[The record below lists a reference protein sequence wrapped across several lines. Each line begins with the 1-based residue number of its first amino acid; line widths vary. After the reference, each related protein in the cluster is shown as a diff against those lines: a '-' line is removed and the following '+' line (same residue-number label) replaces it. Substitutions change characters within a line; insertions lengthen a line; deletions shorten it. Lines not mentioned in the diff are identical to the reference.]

1 MQTLPGLVLPKFVAA
16 VALLVVTAMPAR
28 AEGRAELV
36 TCKAMVEHATPSA
49 QSATSGSQPDD
60 AALARCRQII
70 RDWTLRESRMTVD
83 ENGRPLR

>member
-16 VALLVVTAMPAR
+16 VALLVVTVMPAR

-36 TCKAMVEHATPSA
+36 TCKAMVERATQTA
-49 QSATSGSQPDD
+49 QRATPDD

>member
-1 MQTLPGLVLPKFVAA
+1 MQTLPGLVLPKFLAA
-16 VALLVVTAMPAR
+16 GALLVVTALPVY

-36 TCKAMVEHATPSA
+36 TCKAMVEHATQTA
-49 QSATSGSQPDD
+49 RSATSDD

-83 ENGRPLR
+83 EQGRPLH